1 LTIEVGK
8 FDAQKM
14 INPAI
19 QGVDYQQGQT
29 YGYHDVRYFVFARD
43 QYTYQV
49 CKGKGKILNTHHIV
63 YRSHVDGIFRIKQF
77 RKKKRSLHEATAR
90 KGRKHKNVTSK
101 RNKKNMKQLKGFYLN
116 DKVRLFGETGYITG
130 FTGTNGAYVKTMDG
144 DYITIPGKN
153 YKRVSLKGINLIEH
167 NNNWQ
172 FEQSA
177 FG

>member
-1 LTIEVGK
+1 TNNENT
-8 FDAQKM
+8 M
-14 INPAI
+14 IVIKRNK
-19 QGVDYQQGQT
+19 Q
-29 YGYHDVRYFVFARD
+29 
-43 QYTYQV
+43 
-49 CKGKGKILNTHHIV
+49 
-63 YRSHVDGIFRIKQF
+63 HVDRKL
-77 RKKKRSLHEATAR
+77 RYKKSLKKKHSLHEATAR
-90 KGRKHKNVTSK
+90 KGRKQKNVTNK
-101 RNKKNMKQLKGFYLN
+101 RNEKNMKQLKGFYLN

-153 YKRVSLKGINLIEH
+153 YKQVSLKEVNLIEH